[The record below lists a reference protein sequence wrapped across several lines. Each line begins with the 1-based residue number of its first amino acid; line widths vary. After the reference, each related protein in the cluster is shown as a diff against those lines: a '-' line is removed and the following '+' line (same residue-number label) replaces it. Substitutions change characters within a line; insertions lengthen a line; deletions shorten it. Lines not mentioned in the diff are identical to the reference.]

1 MTPSQTFHGHV
12 QELRKRFLWIILAIG
27 ISAGI
32 TYVVRVRL
40 IAILQKPLGAP
51 LFYSSPA
58 GSFNFILKLSM
69 IVGMFVALPVI
80 IYHFLRF
87 IEPALP
93 VNITKSFMVKVIS
106 ASFLL
111 ALAGIAFGFFFMIPL
126 SLKFF
131 AGYATPSIK
140 PLISANEY
148 LSYIINNLLLFAVTF
163 QIPLIVLFINWI
175 KPIKPSK
182 LLRYQRHVVVGAF
195 GLAVILPFTYDP
207 ISQFI
212 VAIPIVVLFYVSII
226 ALWVANRRHRHD
238 KRKVHTAHKP
248 TVHHDP
254 APELKPVSSVPL
266 FTPIPLP
273 VASVASPNTRPLRSL
288 DGFVQTAPAVRTLKE
303 PIRRETQVQPRPVV
317 YQNRNPRLSLD
328 GISPLLA
335 S

>member
-1 MTPSQTFHGHV
+1 MTPSQTFHGHI

-27 ISAGI
+27 ISAAI
-32 TYVVRVRL
+32 TYVLRVRL
-40 IAILQKPLGAP
+40 IALLQKPLGAP

-58 GSFNFILKLSM
+58 GSFNFVLKLSM

-93 VNITKSFMVKVIS
+93 VTIKKSFMLKVIG

-111 ALAGIAFGFFFMIPL
+111 ALAGIAFGFYLMIPM

-131 AGYATPSIK
+131 ADYSTPAIK

-148 LSYIINNLLLFAVTF
+148 LSYIINNLLIFAITF

-182 LLRYQRHVVVGAF
+182 LLRYQRHVIVGSF

-212 VAIPIVVLFYVSII
+212 VAIPIIVLFYLSII
-226 ALWVANRRHRHD
+226 VLWVANRGNRSVQLVAQP
-238 KRKVHTAHKP
+238 KFSPV
-248 TVHHDP
+248 
-254 APELKPVSSVPL
+254 LKPVPVPL
-266 FTPIPLP
+266 TE
-273 VASVASPNTRPLRSL
+273 SVFVQPALTVQPYRPLRTI
-288 DGFVQTAPAVRTLKE
+288 DGFVSSVK
-303 PIRRETQVQPRPVV
+303 RPEVNLQLAKPQEVV
-317 YQNRNPRLSLD
+317 YELQAQPKHEGFRRPKMFID
-328 GISPLLA
+328 GISPLSHSSA
-335 S
+335 